1 MIFKEEKFRNTKWV
15 SRSRIVEEGQTI
27 QKTHNVQW
35 NQVLLKSNGSFALVR
50 MNQVVEIS
58 DQKFNVKFKII

>member
-1 MIFKEEKFRNTKWV
+1 MKYRSENKKKKDKVYLFKK
-15 SRSRIVEEGQTI
+15 
-27 QKTHNVQW
+27 KTHNVQW